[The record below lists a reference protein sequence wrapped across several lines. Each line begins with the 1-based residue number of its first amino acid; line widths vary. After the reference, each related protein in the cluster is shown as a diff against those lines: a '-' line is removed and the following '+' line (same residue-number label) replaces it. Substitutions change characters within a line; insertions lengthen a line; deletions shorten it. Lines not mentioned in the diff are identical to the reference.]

1 MTSGERDISR
11 KLRALNYADQIGN
24 VSKTCR
30 YFGIS
35 RDTFYRW
42 KRDYRQNGEQ
52 GFINSKPC
60 PHNPKLR
67 TPLETEEKI
76 LYLRK
81 TYHLGQVRISWYLDR
96 YHEIKIA
103 PATVYNVLRRKG
115 LNRLPRNAKKR
126 TITTHRYENRSLGII
141 SR

>member
-1 MTSGERDISR
+1 MTSFDTFGIMLLILLRRSCYDKRRARYRR

-42 KRDYRQNGEQ
+42 KRDYHQNGEQ
-52 GFINSKPC
+52 GLINSKPC

-81 TYHLGQVRISWYLDR
+81 TYLLSATTSWTG
-96 YHEIKIA
+96 IVFGICSSVA
-103 PATVYNVLRRKG
+103 
-115 LNRLPRNAKKR
+115 NRLLDV
-126 TITTHRYENRSLGII
+126 EM